1 MINWKYEDG
10 VTDLWHGH
18 KVHLRFPTKWDE
30 RFLQMAKL
38 VASWSKDPS
47 TQVGAVIVD
56 SHNRIV
62 SVGFNGYSSGANDD
76 LSNTCRDDRLCRTIH
91 AEVNAV
97 LFATRRDM
105 GDCTLYVTHPICISC
120 LHVVNQVKIRKIVCL
135 SGGKQFDSRWNVDS
149 VVAEARCL
157 GIDLTIQEGICE

>member
-1 MINWKYEDG
+1 MFNGLCGGEQP
-10 VTDLWHGH
+10 VLWHEQM
-18 KVHLRFPTKWDE
+18 VRVEVPTTWDI

-47 TQVGAVIVD
+47 TQVGAVITD
-56 SHNRIV
+56 SHKRIV
-62 SVGFNGYSSGANDD
+62 SVGFNGYSSGAKDNFDD
-76 LSNTCRDDRLCRTIH
+76 TCREDRLCRTIH

-120 LHVVNQVKIRKIVCL
+120 LHVVNQVKIKKIVCL
-135 SGGKQFDSRWNVDS
+135 SGGEQFDSRWNVDS
-149 VVAEARCL
+149 VVTEARSL
-157 GIDLTIQEGICE
+157 GIDLTIQEGIRE